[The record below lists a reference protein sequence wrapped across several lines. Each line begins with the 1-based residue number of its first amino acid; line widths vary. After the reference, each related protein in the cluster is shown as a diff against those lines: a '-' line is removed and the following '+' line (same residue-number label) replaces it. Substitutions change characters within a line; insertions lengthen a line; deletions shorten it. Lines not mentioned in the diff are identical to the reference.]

1 MSSTAT
7 AATARTY
14 GRYEIAGL
22 VERPGWWQVRV
33 EEVERIVA
41 SAKRGQARQ
50 IATSPLGYAVHAV
63 AYGHDAPQPGTA
75 TWASASASRELTA
88 YKTRDQPQSI
98 VLLCGMHGAEPE
110 AVCGAVNLISLL
122 ETGKDLRGVER
133 AEMVELAGHYRL
145 LIVPC
150 LNPDGRHVS
159 PDHLRGASQD
169 DFRRAS
175 QGSWRDGSLIG
186 YPSCKQYH
194 PLPLDEVGHP
204 GGYPNAAGFN
214 IQHDSCPGLVFT
226 DEARG
231 LYRLIHEEQTD
242 LLINMHSHGMPPR
255 ALPPSLCCY
264 PLHAARTASYL
275 QRIADDLDAA
285 GLRPAPV
292 MDPAGRGAIG
302 VNTAVAQ
309 ISGGLA
315 VTFEHP
321 TIADYSFEE
330 ILEIFYVTVECFLRH
345 GLEEPFAPR
354 EAVKRGRTE

>member
-1 MSSTAT
+1 MTS
-7 AATARTY
+7 AAASAKPRTY
-14 GRYEIAGL
+14 PRYEIPGL
-22 VERPGWWQVRV
+22 VDRPDWWQVRV
-33 EEVERIVA
+33 DEVERIVA
-41 SAKRGQARQ
+41 AARKGQAQ
-50 IATSPLGYAVHAV
+50 QFATSPLGYAVHAL
-63 AYGHDAPQPGTA
+63 AYGHDTPAPGTA
-75 TWASASASRELTA
+75 TWASASGDVTP
-88 YKTRDQPQSI
+88 YKTREQPQSI
-98 VLLCGMHGAEPE
+98 LLLCGMHGAEPE
-110 AVCGAVNLISLL
+110 AVAGAVNLISLL
-122 ETGKDLRGVER
+122 ETGKDLRGQER
-133 AEMVELAGHYRL
+133 AGIVQLASHYRL
-145 LIVPC
+145 IIVPC

-175 QGSWRDGSLIG
+175 QGYWSDGSLIG
-186 YPSCKQYH
+186 YPVCKKHH
-194 PLPLDEVGHP
+194 PLPMEKVGHP
-204 GGYPNAAGFN
+204 GGYPNALGFN

-231 LYRLIHEEQTD
+231 LFRLIHEEQTD

-255 ALPPSLCCY
+255 ALPPSLCSY

-292 MDPAGRGAIG
+292 MDAKGRSAIG
-302 VNTAVAQ
+302 VNTACAQ

-321 TIADYSFEE
+321 TIEDFSFDE

-354 EAVKRGRTE
+354 EAVMRGRTE